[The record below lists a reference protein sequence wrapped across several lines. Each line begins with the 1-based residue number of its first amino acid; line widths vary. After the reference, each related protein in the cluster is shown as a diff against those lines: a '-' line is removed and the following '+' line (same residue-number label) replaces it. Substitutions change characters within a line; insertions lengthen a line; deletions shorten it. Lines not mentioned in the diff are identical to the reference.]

1 MKREFEILKVTRA
14 NILKTI
20 TGLTEEQ
27 LLKIPQGFSNNIL
40 WNVGHIISSNQKLT
54 YALSGNPMRIE
65 DELPALFGKGTDP
78 KQWKST
84 PDINKVKEYLIS
96 TAVWLEEDF
105 NKGIFKSFKEYETS
119 YGFPLKSIED
129 AISFGNTHEAVHFGI
144 VMAMKKLI

>member
-1 MKREFEILKVTRA
+1 MNREFNILKITRA

-20 TGLTEEQ
+20 ANLSDEQ
-27 LLKIPQGFSNNIL
+27 LVKIPQGHNNNIL
-40 WNVGHIISSNQKLT
+40 WNVGHIVSSNQKLT

-65 DELPALFGKGTDP
+65 EELLVLFGKGTDP

-84 PDINKVKEYLIS
+84 PDIKKVKEYLTS
-96 TAVWLEEDF
+96 TAIWLEEDF

-119 YGFPLKSIED
+119 YGFPLKNIED

-144 VMAMKKLI
+144 VMAMKKLV